1 MKEQPILTTERLI
14 LRPYSLSDA
23 KELQRLIGDR
33 DVSETLLLVP
43 YPYLDGMA
51 EEWIDK
57 QSLEYQEGKSVQF
70 AVTGR
75 NGEFLM
81 GTIGLNNI
89 FQEYQRAELGYWI
102 GKPYWGKG
110 YCTEAAS
117 SVLRWGFE
125 VLGLNRIS
133 ATHMTSNPRSGRVME
148 KIGMKHEGHMRQ
160 YGRKSGRFEDGEIYA
175 ILKSEYNH
183 SPI

>member
-1 MKEQPILTTERLI
+1 MKEQSTLTTERLI
-14 LRPYSLSDA
+14 LRPYILSDA

-33 DVSETLLLVP
+33 EVSDTLLLVP

-57 QSLEYQEGKSVQF
+57 QSLEYQEGKSIQF
-70 AVTGR
+70 AVTDR
-75 NGEFLM
+75 NKGFLM

-89 FQEYQRAELGYWI
+89 FQEYQRAELGYWV
-102 GKPYWGKG
+102 GKPYWSKG

-117 SVLRWGFE
+117 FVLRWGFE

-160 YGRKSGRFEDGEIYA
+160 YGKKWDKYEDGEMWA
-175 ILKSEYNH
+175 ILRSDY
-183 SPI
+183 

>member
-1 MKEQPILTTERLI
+1 MKDQPTLTTERLI

-33 DVSETLLLVP
+33 DVSDTLLLVP

-70 AVTGR
+70 AIADR
-75 NGEFLM
+75 NKRFLM
-81 GTIGLNNI
+81 GTIGMNNI
-89 FQEYQRAELGYWI
+89 IQEYQRAELGYWV
-102 GKPYWGKG
+102 GKPYWGNG
-110 YCTEAAS
+110 YCTEAAR
-117 SVLRWGFE
+117 VMLRWGFE

-133 ATHMTSNPRSGRVME
+133 ATHMTSNPRSGRVMQ
-148 KIGMKHEGHMRQ
+148 KIGMTHEGHMRQ
-160 YGRKSGRFEDGEIYA
+160 YGKKWDKYEDGEMWA
-175 ILKSEYNH
+175 ILRSDY
-183 SPI
+183 

>member
-1 MKEQPILTTERLI
+1 MKEQPTLTTERLI

-33 DVSETLLLVP
+33 DVSDTLLLVP

-57 QSLEYQEGKSVQF
+57 QSSEYQEGKSVQF
-70 AVTGR
+70 AITDR
-75 NGEFLM
+75 NKRFLM

-89 FQEYQRAELGYWI
+89 IQEYQRAELGYWI

-160 YGRKSGRFEDGEIYA
+160 YGKKWDKYEDGEMWA
-175 ILKSEYNH
+175 ILRGDY
-183 SPI
+183 

>member
-1 MKEQPILTTERLI
+1 MKEQPVLTTERLI

-33 DVSETLLLVP
+33 DVSDTLLLVP

-57 QSLEYQEGKSVQF
+57 QSSEYQEGKFVQF
-70 AVTGR
+70 AISAR
-75 NGEFLM
+75 NVGVLM

-89 FQEYQRAELGYWI
+89 IHEYQRAELGYWV
-102 GKPYWGKG
+102 GKPFWGKG
-110 YCTEAAS
+110 YCTEAAW
-117 SVLRWGFE
+117 VVVRWGFE
-125 VLGLNRIS
+125 AIGLNRIS
-133 ATHMTSNPRSGRVME
+133 ATHMTRNPRSGRVMD

-160 YGRKSGRFEDGEIYA
+160 YGKKWDKYEDGEMWA
-175 ILKSEYNH
+175 ILRSDYTNQAL
-183 SPI
+183 